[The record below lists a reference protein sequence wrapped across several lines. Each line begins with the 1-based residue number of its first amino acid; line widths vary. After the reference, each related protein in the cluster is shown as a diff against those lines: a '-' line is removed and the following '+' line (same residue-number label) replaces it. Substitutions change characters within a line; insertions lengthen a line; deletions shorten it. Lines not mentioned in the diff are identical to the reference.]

1 MRVFLLR
8 AILIHVCLTYT
19 ICLVV
24 VHWARTVPKK
34 CCIPGTGELTSVAPH
49 VVLKFSVDIQSSKL
63 ACKNAGGSIP
73 TSLKPRFINR
83 FTILYIGHVYLFNI
97 QCILRHFI
105 L

>member
-19 ICLVV
+19 ICPVV

-34 CCIPGTGELTSVAPH
+34 CRVPGTGGLTSVAQH

-63 ACKNAGGSIP
+63 ACNITKTQIY
-73 TSLKPRFINR
+73 KPIYYFI
-83 FTILYIGHVYLFNI
+83 YSIGHIYLFNM